1 MWRRNKNY
9 RGGARSGGSCIGE
22 NYEYK
27 IKNFDGINGYSQI
40 SHDDV
45 SEFLHTPYSFCSAM
59 MVCKLRSPSPIT
71 L

>member
-9 RGGARSGGSCIGE
+9 RGGARSGGNCIGE
-22 NYEYK
+22 NREYK
-27 IKNFDGINGYSQI
+27 IKNLDGINGYSQI

-59 MVCKLRSPSPIT
+59 IVCKLRER
-71 L
+71 